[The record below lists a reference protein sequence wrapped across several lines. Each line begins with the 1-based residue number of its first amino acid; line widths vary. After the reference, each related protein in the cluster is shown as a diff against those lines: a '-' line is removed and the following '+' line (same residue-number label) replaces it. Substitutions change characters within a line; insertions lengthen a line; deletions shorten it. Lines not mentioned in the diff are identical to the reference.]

1 MHLEYPECVLE
12 IDEMNAIFDAE
23 EVVGQKFEDNIADCD
38 SNTSIAGSSET
49 GIKRRE
55 KILGINPQDTDS
67 LELRRFRVMMKWY
80 DSYPYTQESLMNKMD
95 ILLGNGNYTLAVVP
109 EEMRMICLL
118 GLYLYFRSIFQVV
131 GGASKSPLLLRSSH
145 VYFRKSPYVY
155 LRIRFHLLY
164 LKSISKII
172 FNGTI
177 SSRSFL
183 NSFSMSFLFN
193 PRRQIIRISSG
204 TTANV

>member
-1 MHLEYPECVLE
+1 MHLEYPECILE

-38 SNTSIAGSSET
+38 SNTSIAGSSEA
-49 GIKRRE
+49 GIRRRE

-67 LELRRFRVMMKWY
+67 LELRRFRVIVKWY

-118 GLYLYFRSIFQVV
+118 GLNKKDMENEFRKLLEEIV
-131 GGASKSPLLLRSSH
+131 PLNIILDIDLRYNKWKRMRKYTYGDLRKYTWEDLRSNGD
-145 VYFRKSPYVY
+145 FEAPPTTWKMLRKYKY
-155 LRIRFHLLY
+155 NQLAKAWEDI
-164 LKSISKII
+164 
-172 FNGTI
+172 
-177 SSRSFL
+177 
-183 NSFSMSFLFN
+183 
-193 PRRQIIRISSG
+193 
-204 TTANV
+204 